1 MEKKLI
7 KASDIS
13 EVTDP
18 VKCGPSP
25 EKHFRWTIIGINGPW
40 FIIESGIK
48 TKDTFR
54 ANQVYVNLKD
64 IL

>member
-1 MEKKLI
+1 MEKILI

-13 EVTDP
+13 KVTDP

-25 EKHFRWTIIGINGPW
+25 RRNFRWTIIAIKGPW
-40 FIIESGIK
+40 FIVESGIK
-48 TKDTFR
+48 NKDTFK
-54 ANQVYVNLKD
+54 ANQVWVNLKD